1 LEVNHLS
8 SRKLDWNVKLS
19 ILFAAVL
26 IATLLVQVFYVIPYI
41 GDREIQNTKTQQ
53 EDVAHS
59 IARELDIGLNRLV
72 NSLKL
77 IAERAEFRNMDIDNQ
92 TEVLFLY
99 RNTSSEIQSL
109 FVMNET
115 GWFVSGTSENM
126 SIYYTKSY
134 AYKDYFIASFELGEI
149 HFNLPRSYINN
160 TIISASVSVPIESD
174 TGTRIGVLLG
184 TMWLNDLIQNV
195 ANYPL
200 EEGELAY
207 LVDTEGTVIAHSE
220 IDVFALEEGP
230 LSLNYS
236 TDYPVQ
242 QIMAGETNFTHQY
255 DVNGTAFLGTGVKLG
270 FNNWGMIV
278 VAPMSK
284 IMAQTS
290 ALAMNLWL
298 INVGL
303 FGVALG
309 VTVLIAKQITG
320 ELRKAQEKLLRQERL
335 ATLGQLGAGIG
346 HELRNPLG
354 AIKNAAYFL
363 QMVFEKPAPEVKE
376 TIDIIAKEVATSER
390 IISSLLSYARP
401 KPATRRKVNIND
413 VIVEALSASSLPETV
428 EVVSQLDEMIPTM
441 LADPD
446 QLRQVFVNLIL
457 NALQAMPK
465 GGRLIVKSWSPRPDS
480 VNVSV
485 ADTGVGIPQADLD
498 KIFKPLFT
506 TKAKGIGLG
515 LAIVKTLVDGHD
527 GTIDVQSE
535 PDKGTT
541 FTVRIPV
548 VLREAE

>member
-1 LEVNHLS
+1 
-8 SRKLDWNVKLS
+8 
-19 ILFAAVL
+19 
-26 IATLLVQVFYVIPYI
+26 
-41 GDREIQNTKTQQ
+41 
-53 EDVAHS
+53 
-59 IARELDIGLNRLV
+59 
-72 NSLKL
+72 
-77 IAERAEFRNMDIDNQ
+77 
-92 TEVLFLY
+92 
-99 RNTSSEIQSL
+99 
-109 FVMNET
+109 
-115 GWFVSGTSENM
+115 
-126 SIYYTKSY
+126 
-134 AYKDYFIASFELGEI
+134 
-149 HFNLPRSYINN
+149 
-160 TIISASVSVPIESD
+160 
-174 TGTRIGVLLG
+174 
-184 TMWLNDLIQNV
+184 
-195 ANYPL
+195 
-200 EEGELAY
+200 
-207 LVDTEGTVIAHSE
+207 
-220 IDVFALEEGP
+220 
-230 LSLNYS
+230 
-236 TDYPVQ
+236 
-242 QIMAGETNFTHQY
+242 
-255 DVNGTAFLGTGVKLG
+255 
-270 FNNWGMIV
+270 
-278 VAPMSK
+278 K
-284 IMAQTS
+284 IMAQTN
-290 ALAMNLWL
+290 ALGMNLWL

-303 FGVALG
+303 FGVALV

-320 ELRKAQEKLLRQERL
+320 ELREAQEKLLRQERL

-428 EVVSQLDEMIPTM
+428 EVVSQMDEGIPTM

-480 VNVSV
+480 VNVSI

-548 VLREAE
+548 VLRVAE

>member
-1 LEVNHLS
+1 GSMLKDARKKTTHIIALLRDITEQKKADESLRAIEWLLSKGPGPVPSTDSFRPPYGDLTKLNTSGLLAGSIEKDILTNIVNSYLVLQGTS
-8 SRKLDWNVKLS
+8 
-19 ILFAAVL
+19 AAVYEKNGDYALGIFSSGWCQLLDTASRACCNTDDNRAALESGKWLCHESCWTEASKVSIETGQPVDIECNGGIHLYAVPIRVGGEMVGSINFGYGDPPKDPAKLEEIANKYNVTVEELLDKADEYDSRPRFVIEDAKKRLESSAML
-26 IATLLVQVFYVIPYI
+26 ICALVERKRAEKELHQLNEELEDRVMARTKELREAQEALVQ
-41 GDREIQNTKTQQ
+41 N
-53 EDVAHS
+53 
-59 IARELDIGLNRLV
+59 
-72 NSLKL
+72 
-77 IAERAEFRNMDIDNQ
+77 
-92 TEVLFLY
+92 
-99 RNTSSEIQSL
+99 
-109 FVMNET
+109 
-115 GWFVSGTSENM
+115 
-126 SIYYTKSY
+126 
-134 AYKDYFIASFELGEI
+134 
-149 HFNLPRSYINN
+149 
-160 TIISASVSVPIESD
+160 
-174 TGTRIGVLLG
+174 
-184 TMWLNDLIQNV
+184 
-195 ANYPL
+195 
-200 EEGELAY
+200 
-207 LVDTEGTVIAHSE
+207 
-220 IDVFALEEGP
+220 
-230 LSLNYS
+230 
-236 TDYPVQ
+236 
-242 QIMAGETNFTHQY
+242 
-255 DVNGTAFLGTGVKLG
+255 
-270 FNNWGMIV
+270 
-278 VAPMSK
+278 
-284 IMAQTS
+284 
-290 ALAMNLWL
+290 
-298 INVGL
+298 
-303 FGVALG
+303 
-309 VTVLIAKQITG
+309 
-320 ELRKAQEKLLRQERL
+320 ERL

-428 EVVSQLDEMIPTM
+428 EVVSQLDEGIPTM

-480 VNVSV
+480 VNVSI